1 MHCRC
6 YTSLTEKKNVN
17 EGVMLIFA
25 CELIDLDMNVKK
37 LRPDESPYWNCFHS
51 YNTMNSFIM

>member
-37 LRPDESPYWNCFHS
+37 LRPDESPY
-51 YNTMNSFIM
+51 

>member
-1 MHCRC
+1 MCLMHCRC
-6 YTSLTEKKNVN
+6 FTSLTEIKNVN
-17 EGVMLIFA
+17 EGVMLIFT

-37 LRPDESPYWNCFHS
+37 FRPDESCFHS